1 VVTRLS
7 VRNDAE
13 MRGMAASLANQRTSV
28 KTAKYVNDRKAPRTT
43 GTFLDRGILL
53 ASRGEYKLAVED
65 FTEALRL
72 NPNMATAYALRA
84 RAMIAEVW
92 VNNVQQIDAN
102 FGAISIGGLN
112 KLTVEQSKVCDSAI
126 ADLNQA
132 IRLDP
137 ENGSHYRE
145 RGFVYGIKYNKD
157 MAMTDCNQAIRLN
170 PNDTKAYIFRGR
182 MYIDK
187 GDYDKSMVDFNQAIR
202 LDTNYALAYSFR
214 GGAYLMKND
223 YDKAI
228 ADYNQAIRLNP
239 NYTKAKQLLEEARK
253 LRGR

>member
-1 VVTRLS
+1 
-7 VRNDAE
+7 
-13 MRGMAASLANQRTSV
+13 
-28 KTAKYVNDRKAPRTT
+28 
-43 GTFLDRGILL
+43 
-53 ASRGEYKLAVED
+53 
-65 FTEALRL
+65 
-72 NPNMATAYALRA
+72 
-84 RAMIAEVW
+84 
-92 VNNVQQIDAN
+92 
-102 FGAISIGGLN
+102 
-112 KLTVEQSKVCDSAI
+112 
-126 ADLNQA
+126 
-132 IRLDP
+132 
-137 ENGSHYRE
+137 
-145 RGFVYGIKYNKD
+145 
-157 MAMTDCNQAIRLN
+157 
-170 PNDTKAYIFRGR
+170 